1 MAQQFI
7 REKEDETTPEEKH
20 PQKADQ
26 ILQRNAAGNAD
37 TSSLV
42 DALQALVLEMSRIES
57 DSEAVRGL
65 KKLGMIRENFLGPGA
80 TAGDVAAAR
89 RDAEALIA
97 WVEAKLEQLRQQLAR
112 KRRAQEGQVMEQL
125 AKQREAEGP
134 QLIPTELIDAI
145 VHATNDRNP
154 KAVTSTAPV
163 LHPDAP
169 EFPEAEEDEEEPEE
183 ELEVDDRG
191 ELTPAEPEAPQAGP
205 LKPTPT
211 GANRSHAQPKP
222 VMPAPAGAKRSNAQ
236 PGPVKPEWSKYE
248 RLAAHMTVSVKEDP
262 RFFEKLRAAA
272 KRNGERQAPP
282 ADSRKAGSY
291 QQAVRDL
298 TMRLTNM
305 ELQIRA
311 ASKLDTPELR
321 TPMIQGAARELK
333 LFMRELTHH
342 QQAMPEMAGEYE
354 RLFGGWAHQFAT
366 MDPVKG
372 RNLLVKP
379 AQKKPAVRDAGHAE
393 PVQERQNATRRR
405 EAEAPQLVLRKK
417 EDWET

>member
-1 MAQQFI
+1 MAQQLI

-20 PQKADQ
+20 PQKAEHL
-26 ILQRNAAGNAD
+26 LQKNAAGNAD

-65 KKLGMIRENFLGPGA
+65 KKLGMIRESFLGPGA

-134 QLIPTELIDAI
+134 QLIPTELIDAV
-145 VHATNDRNP
+145 VHATNDRDP
-154 KAVTSTAPV
+154 MAVTSTAPV
-163 LHPDAP
+163 AQPEAP
-169 EFPEAEEDEEEPEE
+169 EFPEAPEDE
-183 ELEVDDRG
+183 
-191 ELTPAEPEAPQAGP
+191 AEPEALPEVDASGE
-205 LKPTPT
+205 LKSPEADAPKEEPVK
-211 GANRSHAQPKP
+211 PKP
-222 VMPAPAGAKRSNAQ
+222 PKAKRLSPE
-236 PGPVKPEWSKYE
+236 PGPIKGPEWSKYE
-248 RLAAHMTVSVKEDP
+248 RLAAHMTAFLKEDP
-262 RFFEKLRAAA
+262 GFFEKLRVAA
-272 KRNGERQAPP
+272 KRKGERQAPP
-282 ADSRKAGSY
+282 SDSRKAGSY

-298 TMRLTNM
+298 TMRLANM

-311 ASKLDTPELR
+311 AAKLDSPELR

-333 LFMRELTHH
+333 LFMRELKHH

-354 RLFGGWAHQFAT
+354 RLFGGWAHQFAA

-379 AQKKPAVRDAGHAE
+379 AQKKQTGREVGSAE
-393 PVQERQNATRRR
+393 PGQERQNAQRPRQD
-405 EAEAPQLVLRKK
+405 APQLVLRRK
-417 EDWET
+417 EDWEN